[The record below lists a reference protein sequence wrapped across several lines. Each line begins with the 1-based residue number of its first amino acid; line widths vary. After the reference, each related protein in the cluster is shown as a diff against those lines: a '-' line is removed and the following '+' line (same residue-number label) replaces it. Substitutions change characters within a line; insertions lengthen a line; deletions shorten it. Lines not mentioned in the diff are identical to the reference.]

1 MGKGEAQAPSLCSLL
16 CEAITQ
22 FVHCGENRS
31 HQTEFAWSLPTA
43 SCSLPSH
50 LTGKYL
56 HGLYNKEY
64 LLAGGG
70 VSIPPYGIQLS
81 FHFRQ
86 GLNSFSKPFSLVNK
100 PSLLIVPKHI
110 LICQIKKGKS
120 SFVPTFPSCSTL
132 LLFPFTVKCLKIV
145 IYTILYFNFNSL
157 FNPVASNPSTS
168 HHRHILI

>member
-1 MGKGEAQAPSLCSLL
+1 MAFIIKNTFQ
-16 CEAITQ
+16 Q
-22 FVHCGENRS
+22 V
-31 HQTEFAWSLPTA
+31 
-43 SCSLPSH
+43 
-50 LTGKYL
+50 
-56 HGLYNKEY
+56 
-64 LLAGGG
+64 GG

-100 PSLLIVPKHI
+100 PYLLIVSKHI

-132 LLFPFTVKCLKIV
+132 LLFPFTVKCLKMV

-157 FNPVASNPSTS
+157 FNPVASNPSPAVITAKNFL
-168 HHRHILI
+168 HVHIDCSLCI